1 MKVNMNM
8 AQTYREVVARVA
20 NPVEKLSHKQTVTR
34 LYKQSLKTLDSWV
47 IDRRLW
53 NEEATKIRAQFD
65 SHKALDPNSGLVKRL
80 VREAEEK
87 LEKYTHPDRYV
98 FNYMPG
104 GTRFMRNP
112 PIPLDVCFPDGNI
125 PEDVEV
131 SPLEAINIDMTPLPA
146 RKGVFVDFSK
156 KGYD

>member
-1 MKVNMNM
+1 MKVNANMN
-8 AQTYREVVARVA
+8 QTFREVVARFA
-20 NPVEKLSHKQTVTR
+20 NPTEKLSHKQTVTR
-34 LYKQSLKTLDSWV
+34 LYKQSLKTLDSWI

-53 NEEATKIRAQFD
+53 NEEATKIRAEFEQNK
-65 SHKALDPNSGLVKRL
+65 HLEPNSGLAKRL

-98 FNYMPG
+98 YNYMPG
-104 GTRFMRNP
+104 GTRFMRNA
-112 PIPLDVCFPDGNI
+112 PIPLDVCFPDGI
-125 PEDVEV
+125 PEGEEV

-146 RKGVFVDFSK
+146 RKGAFVDFSK

>member
-1 MKVNMNM
+1 MTDSV
-8 AQTYREVVARVA
+8 
-20 NPVEKLSHKQTVTR
+20 S
-34 LYKQSLKTLDSWV
+34 SLT
-47 IDRRLW
+47 
-53 NEEATKIRAQFD
+53 
-65 SHKALDPNSGLVKRL
+65 KRL

-104 GTRFMRNP
+104 GSRFMRNA
-112 PIPLDVCFPDGNI
+112 PIPLDVRLLFPILMTSCLARVLTGCSLQVCFPDGV
-125 PEDVEV
+125 PEGEEV
-131 SPLEAINIDMTPLPA
+131 SPLEAINIDMTPLPE